1 MASITYRKGKK
12 GITAR
17 IRVSAGY
24 DAEGR
29 QLMCSTTCH
38 PPAGLTGEALHRY
51 VEEAAARYERSV
63 LSGSGRAGAPTQ
75 TLAEFCRFYLDNR
88 QGHLSATTM
97 HAYEQVIEAHILPR
111 LGHLRLCDIQ
121 TRDVRMFVDALADPE
136 ARCDERDGRLQ
147 PRTIHKIYSVLRS
160 VMALA
165 VDLDILESSPCRPEK
180 VRLPRIDEPQ
190 VQFYTVR
197 EAEKLL
203 CCLASEPL
211 KWRCLVTTALFTGM
225 RRGEMLALRWD
236 DIDFTS
242 GAVRVTKSQYKLAGQ
257 ETQIKNTK
265 TPKSVRTL
273 YLPPQ
278 VIELL
283 RSWRE
288 EQARTF
294 PARTDLPVFT
304 NRSGGPL
311 SPDCFTATWR
321 NFLKKYGLPHRK
333 LHALRHTTATLLL
346 SAGHSLADVSAQLG
360 HSNLKTTAIYTHALA
375 DSSRRASMTME
386 KMFLRSA
393 GGGL

>member
-17 IRVSAGY
+17 IRVSSGY
-24 DAEGR
+24 DAEGH
-29 QLMCSTTCH
+29 QLICSTTCH
-38 PPAGLTGEALHRY
+38 PPAGLSGDALYRY

-75 TLAEFCRFYLDNR
+75 TVAEFCRFFMDNR

-97 HAYEQVIEAHILPR
+97 HAYEQVIEAHILPH
-111 LGHLRLCDIQ
+111 LGHLRLCDVQ
-121 TRDVRMFVDALADPE
+121 TRDVRMFVDALANPD
-136 ARCDERDGRLQ
+136 ARCDERDGKLK
-147 PRTIHKIYSVLRS
+147 PRTVHKIYSVLRS

-165 VDLDILESSPCRPEK
+165 VDLDILETSPCRPEK

-190 VQFYTVR
+190 VQFYSVR

-225 RRGEMLALRWD
+225 RRGELLALRWD
-236 DIDFTS
+236 DIDMKS
-242 GAVRVTKSQYKLAGQ
+242 GAIHVTKSQYKLAGQ

-273 YLPPQ
+273 YLPRQ
-278 VIELL
+278 AVDLL
-283 RSWRE
+283 RSWRD
-288 EQARTF
+288 EQAKTF
-294 PARTDLPVFT
+294 PAHNDLPVFT
-304 NRSGGPL
+304 NRNGGPL
-311 SPDCFTATWR
+311 SPDCVTTTWR

-333 LHALRHTTATLLL
+333 LHALRHSTATLLL

-360 HSNLKTTAIYTHALA
+360 HSNLKTTAIYTHALS
-375 DSSRRASMTME
+375 DSSRRASKTME
-386 KMFLRSA
+386 KMFLRA
-393 GGGL
+393 GGGQS